1 MENLQCDDVVEEEY
15 DGPLEIIN
23 GEIVGKPDFEIIDG
37 EKFIMSSQDLI
48 HATIRA
54 NIGYIFAK
62 YIDDKNIK
70 ARAFFSRTDVFLS
83 EDNHLMPDCMV
94 ICDLKL
100 LENGKF
106 VDGAP
111 DLIVEVLSGST
122 MRNDLG
128 KKKAAYER
136 NGVKEYWIVDPW
148 SKRIE
153 VYHLIDGKFELDE
166 VYKYHT
172 EEEFA
177 ELDEEDK
184 KTVKNYIKVSIF
196 EDLQVDIRKV
206 FKWWFDD

>member
-1 MENLQCDDVVEEEY
+1 MENLACDYAPKTFEEE
-15 DGPLEIIN
+15 
-23 GEIVGKPDFEIIDG
+23 PDFEIIEG
-37 EKFIMSSQDLI
+37 EKIFMAPSGTLD
-48 HATIRA
+48 HGTV
-54 NIGYIFAK
+54 IGKIYGQIFLHV
-62 YIDDKNIK
+62 IQNDIK
-70 ARAFFSRTDVFLS
+70 AAV
-83 EDNHLMPDCMV
+83 
-94 ICDLKL
+94 
-100 LENGKF
+100 F
-106 VDGAP
+106 VDDIDVHLPDGNYFKP
-111 DLIVEVLSGST
+111 DLTVVLNPEIARNRKAIYGVPDMIVEVLSYST

-153 VYHLIDGKFELDE
+153 VYHLIDGKFELNE

-172 EEEFA
+172 DEEFA

-206 FKWWFDD
+206 FKWWFDY